1 VSAPACGFHGA
12 PLRGIP
18 CLVLLAGCAASGAVA
33 WTEPA
38 PAPLPGA
45 PSMRKA
51 RITVQEAVLEAL
63 DANRSVLAARESAR
77 IADALRREARAA
89 MVPGVRA
96 VGTHSRQDEAPRVDA
111 PELGLDF
118 TIGPRNVTS
127 LDLEASFPIFASG
140 RYLNAWRAARA
151 GRDRAEA
158 DREAAESDVAA
169 AVTAAAF
176 DLLETTHWIEAA
188 GSHEAALARQVE
200 DARAL
205 LAAEKVTRD
214 AVLEAEVE
222 HARAQR
228 QREKLESLVPLRRT
242 ALNILLG
249 RPTDAP
255 TEVEDAPATAAPSLE
270 PRAFEEEALARRPEL
285 RAADHEL
292 RRAAG
297 ALRAAIGAELPELRG
312 VASWHADDSD
322 FASPDNFATFALRL
336 EVPLFRGGAGAARID
351 RARREVELARL
362 RRADV
367 EAQVRREILAAV
379 RDVEQAYRDIGVAEQ
394 SMAKAEESLRIVR
407 EKFAVG
413 RATSREVLDSTALLN
428 STRFDRIRAVYS
440 YNVAL
445 RNLHRARGLDPRDA
459 PSP

>member
-1 VSAPACGFHGA
+1 
-12 PLRGIP
+12 
-18 CLVLLAGCAASGAVA
+18 
-33 WTEPA
+33 
-38 PAPLPGA
+38 
-45 PSMRKA
+45 M
-51 RITVQEAVLEAL
+51 QEAVLEAL
-63 DANRSVLAARESAR
+63 SANRSVLAARESAR

-89 MVPGVRA
+89 LLPTVRA
-96 VGTHSRQDEAPRVDA
+96 VGTHSRRDEAPRVDA

-118 TIGPRNVTS
+118 TIGPQDLSS
-127 LDLEASFPIFASG
+127 LDLEASFPVFASG

-176 DLLETTHWIEAA
+176 DLLETAHWIEAA
-188 GSHEAALARQVE
+188 RSNEAALARQVE

-214 AVLEAEVE
+214 ALLEAEVE

-228 QREKLESLVPLRRT
+228 QRERLESLLPIRRI
-242 ALNILLG
+242 ALNVLLG

-255 TEVEDAPATAAPSLE
+255 TEVEDAPVTAPPALDA
-270 PRAFEEEALARRPEL
+270 RAFEEEALSRRPEL

-292 RRAAG
+292 RRARS
-297 ALRAAIGAELPELRG
+297 ALRAAVGAELPELRG
-312 VASWHADDSD
+312 AASWHIDDSA
-322 FASPDNFATFALRL
+322 FASPDDFATFLLRL
-336 EVPLFRGGAGAARID
+336 EIPIFRGGAGAARID
-351 RARREVELARL
+351 RARREAELARL
-362 RRADV
+362 ARAET
-367 EAQVRREILAAV
+367 EARVRREIAAAV
-379 RDVEQAYRDIGVAEQ
+379 READEAFRDLGVAEQ
-394 SMAKAEESLRIVR
+394 SVAKAEESLRIVR

-428 STRFDRIRAVYS
+428 TTRFDRVRAVYA

-445 RNLHRARGLDPRDA
+445 RNLHRARGLDPREPPA
-459 PSP
+459 P